1 MYTLSKNMMLS
12 LKQISFLYRNICSI
26 ANTKYFLAQCLFLI
40 LKILLAIYIYI
51 YPSIFITISPS
62 FGVRCLYYLI
72 IIRFT
77 LQNNFNVFIAAFKS
91 WSIQPIVTSI
101 RRYRDLDSRHFIP
114 VDLTACRSASSRR
127 FRDSHASH

>member
-51 YPSIFITISPS
+51 YISFDIYHYFAILWSTLPLLFNNYSIH
-62 FGVRCLYYLI
+62 
-72 IIRFT
+72 
-77 LQNNFNVFIAAFKS
+77 IAE
-91 WSIQPIVTSI
+91 
-101 RRYRDLDSRHFIP
+101 
-114 VDLTACRSASSRR
+114 
-127 FRDSHASH
+127 

>member
-12 LKQISFLYRNICSI
+12 LKQISFMYRNICS
-26 ANTKYFLAQCLFLI
+26 NTKYFLAQCLFLI
-40 LKILLAIYIYI
+40 LKIPLVMYI

-77 LQNNFNVFIAAFKS
+77 LQNNFNLFIAAFKS